1 MDSTANREIA
11 REHLELANRHLAEG
25 QKRIG
30 RQIELIAELERD
42 GHGTAQAKGLL
53 KQFEETL
60 ALQVKTRDRIVRELA
75 ETQDASPWKRA

>member
-1 MDSTANREIA
+1 MNSAVDRETA
-11 REHLELANRHLAEG
+11 REHLELANRHVAEG
-25 QKRIG
+25 EQRMEA
-30 RQIELIAELERD
+30 QTELMAELERD
-42 GHGTAQAKGLL
+42 GHGTAQAKELL